1 MKYEFDI
8 FPPEEMDRYIRDF
21 RSLEEE
27 IEYPLEDGLG
37 NFRIIHGDKY
47 HTFFTQ
53 QGFKTRFVAIKCEQ
67 KVIGA
72 VAGIWKPIKIRNKNY
87 TGFYIADL
95 KIDID
100 HRKKNI
106 LKKLLWYLIKRWPI
120 NSDYQGWDFNYF
132 CTMLRNGKGVDKS
145 FKGFN
150 LAKLSSQ
157 SATMNIYMVD
167 PNSLR
172 SLDLNSLPDN
182 ENTHSVNLSPLRQ
195 EVVLW
200 NNGIKDIHSTTD
212 DSIMQLGHLHPQLLT
227 KQFSSKLEQ
236 CIAEINNK
244 DNGLACFAVDDRETK
259 KISWLHS
266 SGITTNTQ
274 CNIFSFSPFAPSLKK
289 SDILFI
295 STGEI

>member
-1 MKYEFDI
+1 
-8 FPPEEMDRYIRDF
+8 
-21 RSLEEE
+21 
-27 IEYPLEDGLG
+27 
-37 NFRIIHGDKY
+37 
-47 HTFFTQ
+47 
-53 QGFKTRFVAIKCEQ
+53 
-67 KVIGA
+67 
-72 VAGIWKPIKIRNKNY
+72 
-87 TGFYIADL
+87 
-95 KIDID
+95 
-100 HRKKNI
+100 
-106 LKKLLWYLIKRWPI
+106 
-120 NSDYQGWDFNYF
+120 
-132 CTMLRNGKGVDKS
+132 
-145 FKGFN
+145 
-150 LAKLSSQ
+150 
-157 SATMNIYMVD
+157 MVD